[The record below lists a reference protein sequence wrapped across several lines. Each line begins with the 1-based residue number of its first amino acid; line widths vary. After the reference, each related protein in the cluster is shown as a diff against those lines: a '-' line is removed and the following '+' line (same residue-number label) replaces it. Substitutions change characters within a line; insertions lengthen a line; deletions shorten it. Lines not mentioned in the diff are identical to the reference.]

1 MHYHETACSIEVFNT
16 MQFCCCLIIEATT
29 VFDTGELQEFC
40 NLEVFRP
47 ECWKNEVIVIEEA
60 IYGRRRIGK
69 CIEAE
74 EVARFADDPTIL
86 GCHKSV
92 LSLLHAKCSGKK
104 QCEIRIPDAD
114 LEKTKPCL
122 KGLQKFLEVRHKCVE
137 GKWKLNRF
145 PQLHNP
151 RNINIALI

>member
-1 MHYHETACSIEVFNT
+1 MMSDYYHILSCETAIKVFNT
-16 MQFCCCLIIEATT
+16 TQFCYCFTIIIETVT
-29 VFDTGELQEFC
+29 VFDTGKLQEFC

-60 IYGRRRIGK
+60 IYGRRHIGK

-74 EVARFADDPTIL
+74 EVKDLEDDPRFL
-86 GCHKSV
+86 GCYKSV

-114 LEKTKPCL
+114 LEQTRPCL

-137 GKWKLNRF
+137 GR
-145 PQLHNP
+145 
-151 RNINIALI
+151 